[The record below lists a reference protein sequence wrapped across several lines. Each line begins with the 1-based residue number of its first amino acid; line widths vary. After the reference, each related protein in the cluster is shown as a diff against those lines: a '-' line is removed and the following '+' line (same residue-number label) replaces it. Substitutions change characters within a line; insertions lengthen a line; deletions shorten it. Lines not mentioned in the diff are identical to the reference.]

1 MAVLFNLYTM
11 RKIILSTTLII
22 LIINALSS
30 CNCFYKR
37 KTLRIA
43 NSMSAAESQGRGAL
57 VSIYKTDRTAIV
69 FDSICIHI
77 KGSFVEHPYNYR
89 DYNSEALIVDRDSY
103 QFIIILSGSDN
114 LQSKGYGETWEID
127 NIPAFEA
134 PYTLNYYFERQ
145 VPPDT
150 IVVTIYDIRDLPKK
164 KVIKEISFYKPQQ
177 QQRTECITLK
187 QQDYGKPYID
197 CLNLPIQGYATTP
210 I

>member
-22 LIINALSS
+22 LIINALFS

-43 NSMSAAESQGRGAL
+43 NSISAAESQGRGAL

-150 IVVTIYDIRDLPKK
+150 IVVTIYDIRELPKK
-164 KVIKEISFYKPQQ
+164 KVIKEISFYKAQ
-177 QQRTECITLK
+177 EK
-187 QQDYGKPYID
+187 
-197 CLNLPIQGYATTP
+197 
-210 I
+210 

>member
-1 MAVLFNLYTM
+1 MLCCLLIFILELFYLCTISSYGSVIQLVYNEEDFF
-11 RKIILSTTLII
+11 STILII

-30 CNCFYKR
+30 CDCFYKR

-43 NSMSAAESQGRGAL
+43 NSISAAESQERGAL

-103 QFIIILSGSDN
+103 QFIIILSDSDN

-127 NIPAFEA
+127 NIPAFEV

-164 KVIKEISFYKPQQ
+164 KVIKEISFYKAQ
-177 QQRTECITLK
+177 EK
-187 QQDYGKPYID
+187 
-197 CLNLPIQGYATTP
+197 
-210 I
+210 

>member
-11 RKIILSTTLII
+11 RKSILSTTLII

-43 NSMSAAESQGRGAL
+43 NSISAAESQGRGAL

-150 IVVTIYDIRDLPKK
+150 IVVTIYDIRELPKK
-164 KVIKEISFYKPQQ
+164 KVIKEISFYKAH
-177 QQRTECITLK
+177 EK
-187 QQDYGKPYID
+187 
-197 CLNLPIQGYATTP
+197 
-210 I
+210 

>member
-43 NSMSAAESQGRGAL
+43 NSISAAESQGRGAL
-57 VSIYKTDRTAIV
+57 VSIYKTDRTTIV

-114 LQSKGYGETWEID
+114 LQSKGYGETWDID
-127 NIPAFEA
+127 DFPAFEA

-145 VPPDT
+145 APPDT
-150 IVVTIYDIRDLPKK
+150 IVAKIYNICELPKK
-164 KVIKEISFYKPQQ
+164 KVIKDIYFYKMQK
-177 QQRTECITLK
+177 E
-187 QQDYGKPYID
+187 
-197 CLNLPIQGYATTP
+197 
-210 I
+210 

>member
-22 LIINALSS
+22 LIINALFS

-43 NSMSAAESQGRGAL
+43 NSISAAESQGRGAL

-89 DYNSEALIVDRDSY
+89 DYNSEALIVNRDSY

-164 KVIKEISFYKPQQ
+164 KVIKEISFYKAQ
-177 QQRTECITLK
+177 EKCGGAITPKKYLIK
-187 QQDYGKPYID
+187 KRIIKGT
-197 CLNLPIQGYATTP
+197 LRLFSS
-210 I
+210 

>member
-1 MAVLFNLYTM
+1 MVVYLNQKASMLCCLLIFILELFYLCTISSYDSV
-11 RKIILSTTLII
+11 IQLVYIFFSTILII

-43 NSMSAAESQGRGAL
+43 NSISATESQGRGAL
-57 VSIYKTDRTAIV
+57 VSVYKTDKMAIG

-77 KGSFVEHPYNYR
+77 KGAFVEHPYNYR
-89 DYNSEALIVDRDSY
+89 DYNSETLIVDRDSY
-103 QFIIILSGSDN
+103 QFVIILSGSDS
-114 LQSKGYGETWEID
+114 LQNKGYGETWEID

-150 IVVTIYDIRDLPKK
+150 IVVTIYDIRELPKK
-164 KVIKEISFYKPQQ
+164 KVIKEISFYKAH
-177 QQRTECITLK
+177 EK
-187 QQDYGKPYID
+187 
-197 CLNLPIQGYATTP
+197 
-210 I
+210 

>member
-11 RKIILSTTLII
+11 RKIYLSTTLII

-43 NSMSAAESQGRGAL
+43 NSISAAESQERGAL

-89 DYNSEALIVDRDSY
+89 DYNSEA
-103 QFIIILSGSDN
+103 
-114 LQSKGYGETWEID
+114 
-127 NIPAFEA
+127 
-134 PYTLNYYFERQ
+134 
-145 VPPDT
+145 
-150 IVVTIYDIRDLPKK
+150 
-164 KVIKEISFYKPQQ
+164 
-177 QQRTECITLK
+177 
-187 QQDYGKPYID
+187 
-197 CLNLPIQGYATTP
+197 
-210 I
+210 

>member
-1 MAVLFNLYTM
+1 MQLFIHVYQLKLIPPTCIYIQKSVIAVLFNLYTM

-43 NSMSAAESQGRGAL
+43 NSISAAESQGRGAL

-164 KVIKEISFYKPQQ
+164 KVIKEISFYKAL
-177 QQRTECITLK
+177 EK
-187 QQDYGKPYID
+187 
-197 CLNLPIQGYATTP
+197 
-210 I
+210 